1 MKRFLRCSFIWAL
14 VVASACASLIAFGN
28 TAWSSEVEQDE
39 LAAGEYCTVYNEA
52 DQTQVVFVTGRFVS
66 VGDEYQTADDQLFE
80 VIRLEGQDKAYARF
94 VRQVGIEDLRTD
106 FLDILDSLLA
116 NKVPGGKP
124 VTVGLYHTH
133 SDESYT
139 PTDGTSSIRGDGGIY
154 KVGNALAA
162 SLKQAGVNV
171 IHSQAKHDPHDV
183 SAYQRS
189 RRTAQELLQKSTAV
203 LDVHRDAVPK
213 EQYDGTVNGQKLARV
228 QLVVGRQNPNMAT
241 NKQFAQEIKAVTD
254 KQQPG
259 LIKGI
264 FFANSGYNQDLSP
277 RNLLVEVGT
286 DKHNRADAEKGA
298 SLFAKSYA
306 SYLTAST
313 AGSVAGQQ
321 RESKV
326 GSRTAYWLV
335 GAVVVGGAIFL
346 LISTGSW
353 RELSSKLRTFGT
365 KEFSDLTGS
374 ERPRGKDDHEQN

>member
-1 MKRFLRCSFIWAL
+1 MKRFLYGSLVLAL
-14 VVASACASLIAFGN
+14 VMACALTSRISFGH
-28 TAWSSEVEQDE
+28 TAWSSDTELDE
-39 LAAGEYCTVYNEA
+39 LAEGEYCTVYNEA
-52 DQTQVVFVTGRFVS
+52 DPTQVVFVTGRYVS
-66 VGDEYQTADDQLFE
+66 VGDEYQTAEDQLFE
-80 VIRLEGQDKAYARF
+80 VVRLEGQDKAYARF

-106 FLDILDSLLA
+106 FSDILDNMLA
-116 NKVPGGKP
+116 NRVAKGKQ
-124 VTVGLYHTH
+124 VTIGLYHTH

-139 PTDGTSSIRGDGGIY
+139 PTDGTSSIRGNGGIY

-162 SLKQAGVNV
+162 SLKQDGVNV

-213 EQYDGTVNGQKLARV
+213 EQYDGVVKGQKVAQV

-241 NKQFAQEIKAVTD
+241 NRQFAQEIKAVTD

-259 LIKGI
+259 LVKGI
-264 FFANSGYNQDLSP
+264 FFARSGYNQDLSP
-277 RNLLVEVGT
+277 RNLLLEVGT
-286 DKHNRADAEKGA
+286 DKHSRADAEKGA

-321 RESKV
+321 RESRV
-326 GSRTAYWLV
+326 GTRTAYWLV

-346 LISTGSW
+346 LLSTGSW
-353 RELSSKLRTFGT
+353 QELGSKLRTFGT

-374 ERPRGKDDHEQN
+374 RRPRGKDDHEQN